1 MIMSSV
7 SIVGGWTRT
16 GKIDVKF
23 LKTKRIENYTKKV
36 FAYLISENSHFEN
49 HNSENTVIIS
59 LGNNEEMFSPYLKL
73 IFFCPQRKSVFNI

>member
-1 MIMSSV
+1 MSSV
-7 SIVGGWTRT
+7 SIVGGRTRT
-16 GKIDVKF
+16 SKIDVKF

-36 FAYLISENSHFEN
+36 FAYLFSENSHIEN
-49 HNSENTVIIS
+49 RNLENTVIIS